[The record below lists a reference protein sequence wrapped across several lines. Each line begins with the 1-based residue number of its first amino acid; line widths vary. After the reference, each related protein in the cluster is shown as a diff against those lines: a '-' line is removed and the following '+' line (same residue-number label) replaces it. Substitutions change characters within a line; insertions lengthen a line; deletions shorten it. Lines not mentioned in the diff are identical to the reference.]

1 MSGPMKPVVALALAA
16 AAVVGP
22 LGQALGFTV
31 ATPAPRGAAALRG
44 AVGEVQRLETAR
56 EGMSSASF
64 AAASLALAATAAAA
78 TRRSNRANV
87 ARQALLVGEATPA
100 LPFAGGTVVALSK
113 GLGCATPT
121 TTLQGADERS
131 VSMNLLMPK
140 NIKWKKPHKPAIKPF
155 RHSTKW
161 KYKGKAVSGNKPH
174 FGKFALQATEE
185 AWVSAK
191 QIESVRRALVR
202 TMERKG
208 KIWIRVFPHQA
219 ITKRVAESR
228 MGAGKGGIEKW
239 VQAVRP
245 GFILFELDGVD
256 ELCAKTAFRKAG
268 FRLPCKCKMLI
279 KDTPSMWELGLAGK
293 EKRVG
298 AAGMDPRAAIAKKG
312 KK

>member
-1 MSGPMKPVVALALAA
+1 MGRVVPMLVATALAV
-16 AAVVGP
+16 AAVG
-22 LGQALGFTV
+22 ALGPQLGF
-31 ATPAPRGAAALRG
+31 ATAALRQTGSPVALRG
-44 AVGEVQRLETAR
+44 AASSR
-56 EGMSSASF
+56 EGVAQSSSTWSSSTAASV
-64 AAASLALAATAAAA
+64 ASLALVAAAA
-78 TRRSNRANV
+78 SAARNRRAV
-87 ARQALLVGEATPA
+87 PATARQALLSSCDINAT
-100 LPFAGGTVVALSK
+100 TY
-113 GLGCATPT
+113 CAFTGS
-121 TTLQGADERS
+121 TLQQAEVPNS
-131 VSMNLLMPK
+131 TSMNLLMPK

-174 FGKFALQATEE
+174 FGKYALQATEE

-298 AAGMDPRAAIAKKG
+298 AAGMDPRAAVAKKG